1 MTRLTM
7 ETITYSD
14 GYATAVRWWRPADA
28 RGAVLYFHGI
38 QSHGGWYEA
47 SGAEL
52 AAQGLTVLMPDRR
65 GSGHNTIE
73 RGHVS
78 SAKQCLGDA
87 GEALGSLLDETGLLA
102 AHVVGVSW
110 GGKLAVALADAAPKK
125 VCSITLVAPGL
136 FPKVDLTTGE
146 KFRVAMAMM
155 RNRDQAF
162 DIPLN
167 AARLFTANP
176 DRINFVE
183 QDSRKL
189 TQVTAAFLLA
199 SRRLDRTVRRFGTSS
214 WRGPI
219 HLMLAGR
226 DRIIHNDPTRRW
238 LRDLPSPVRQIT
250 EYPDAQ
256 HTLEFEP
263 DPSRFLADLT
273 AWIADRCPAPPDAPL
288 AGETPTG

>member
-1 MTRLTM
+1 M

-14 GYATAVRWWRPADA
+14 GYTTAVRWWRPADP
-28 RGAVLYFHGI
+28 RGCVLYFHGI

-65 GSGHNTIE
+65 GSGCNTIA

-78 SAKQCLGDA
+78 SAKQCLDDA
-87 GEALGSLLDETGLLA
+87 GEALGALLDETGLPA

-146 KFRVAMAMM
+146 KFRVAMAMLHD
-155 RNRDQAF
+155 RDRMF

-167 AARLFTANP
+167 TARLFTGNP
-176 DRINFVE
+176 DRIKFVD

-189 TQVTAAFLLA
+189 TQVTAAFLLT
-199 SRRLDRTVRRFGTSS
+199 SRRLDRSARRFGTSS
-214 WRGPI
+214 WRGPM
-219 HLMLAGR
+219 HVMLAGR
-226 DRIIHNDPTRRW
+226 DGIIHNDQTRRW

-250 EYPDAQ
+250 EYPDAH
-256 HTLEFEP
+256 HTIEFEP
-263 DPSRFLADLT
+263 DPSRFLADL
-273 AWIADRCPAPPDAPL
+273 AGWIADRCPAQPDAPL
-288 AGETPTG
+288 AAATPTG